1 MASDPRPYRA
11 DAPGELLLRDVTE
24 ADLPIF
30 FEHQLDSEASR
41 MAAFAPRER
50 DAFMAHWTRILEDD
64 TVTTKTV
71 LFDGAV
77 AGNVVSFDQAGR
89 REVGYW
95 IGKEFW
101 GKGIATGA
109 LAEFLRYARERP
121 LYAHVA
127 KHNPASIRVL
137 EKCGFAI
144 CGEEKDFSTV
154 GGDQI
159 EGFVLVL
166 RA

>member
-1 MASDPRPYRA
+1 MASDSRPQRA
-11 DAPGELLLRDVTE
+11 EPGELLLRDVVE

-30 FEHQLDSEASR
+30 FEHQLDSEANR

-50 DAFMAHWTRILEDD
+50 DAFMAHWSRILGDE

-77 AGNVVSFDQAGR
+77 AGNVVSFDQADK
-89 REVGYW
+89 REIGYW

-109 LAEFLRYARERP
+109 LAEFLRRAQERP

-127 KHNPASIRVL
+127 KHNLASIRVL
-137 EKCGFAI
+137 EKCGFAL
-144 CGEEKDFSTV
+144 CGENEDFSTV
-154 GGDQI
+154 DG
-159 EGFVLVL
+159 ERVEAFVLEL
-166 RA
+166 RV